1 MILITQQ
8 HGGCA
13 PSFPLQVLN
22 TTAADNWTERN
33 SQEGGLQIPHFCEAR
48 LEHLKGLTSN
58 TEPVWRAGCFHIRNQ
73 VSELQLWTSKKRE
86 GKKKFWQHWGTS
98 SETKDRD
105 TCAKFSKILVERSS
119 SCICTLFV
127 SSAHMLPGW
136 IGRGPTRPWVWNGKR
151 HGGTG
156 LWGGGMLGVG
166 KGSEF
171 SLAKPLFPETPFLSM
186 SEEGSALPSV
196 SQDQQTAPR
205 TAPWGGTDFGPA
217 LPPMCLGVWWT
228 LDIVIPAN

>member
-1 MILITQQ
+1 MEAVPPPSLYKCSTPQQLITEQKEIAKREACRFRISAK
-8 HGGCA
+8 H
-13 PSFPLQVLN
+13 VLN
-22 TTAADNWTERN
+22 IW
-33 SQEGGLQIPHFCEAR
+33 
-48 LEHLKGLTSN
+48 KGWHQT
-58 TEPVWRAGCFHIRNQ
+58 RNQ
-73 VSELQLWTSKKRE
+73 SGEQDVFTSETKCQNCSFEHQKRGKEKKNSDSIDI
-86 GKKKFWQHWGTS
+86 WGTS

-166 KGSEF
+166 
-171 SLAKPLFPETPFLSM
+171 
-186 SEEGSALPSV
+186 
-196 SQDQQTAPR
+196 
-205 TAPWGGTDFGPA
+205 
-217 LPPMCLGVWWT
+217 
-228 LDIVIPAN
+228 